1 MQLHF
6 TSQAQLALNNAKKA
20 AIHCCNSYIGT
31 EHLLLGILQIKEA
44 KLTKL
49 LKKHQI
55 SYESLFE
62 EIKLLFGFNKENQAL
77 PEYTCT
83 MEEILEDC
91 FTETYRNEKK
101 MIDLDCL
108 THCLLKAPNNV
119 ANELLRR
126 NGVEIDTLISSFTQ
140 QSIDIFN
147 HFKELTNLNEKQ
159 KKEASCIVQ
168 REKELETMIEY
179 LCKKNKANPLLV
191 GEAGVGKSALV
202 EELANRIVH
211 NQVPDPLKNN
221 IIMELSLNSLVAGT
235 KYRGEFEEK
244 IQKLLDTIINYPNI
258 ILFIDE
264 IHMMIHAGK
273 AEGSIDV
280 AGVLKPYLARRE
292 LRCIGATT
300 LEEYNAT
307 IEKDK
312 ALKRRFQI
320 IKIEEPPLN
329 DVKAILLAKKSE
341 YEKHHQVSFP
351 QELIEKSLFLAN
363 QYLPQYHFPDKA
375 LDILDLSCV
384 KAKLASKKEVDEQCL
399 KEAIENLSQIPFS
412 YADKLKNK
420 KMKLEMIFG
429 SALYNQ
435 ILLRMEKIDA
445 EKKKSPVDVWCILG
459 KNKEDKL
466 KLAKSL
472 SEIYFNYQ
480 SELVILDALTLNQN
494 SFLYLKEKIKKAPF
508 QLIYVENFDD
518 LSIQNQ
524 HIFDQILHHGKI
536 QWMELE
542 LDLSNCLFLLDH
554 RPLTRSLGFIQ
565 HQKNEN
571 EDYFN
576 FTIEQ
581 MNVEKCLER

>member
-6 TSQAQLALNNAKKA
+6 TTQAQLALNNAKKA
-20 AIHCCNSYIGT
+20 AMNCCNSYIGT

-44 KLTKL
+44 RLTKL
-49 LKKHQI
+49 LKKQQI
-55 SYESLFE
+55 TYESLFE
-62 EIKLLFGFNKENQAL
+62 EIKLLFGFSKENQAL

-91 FTETYRNEKK
+91 FTESYRNEKK

-108 THCLLKAPNNV
+108 SQCLLKAPNNV

-126 NGVEIDTLISSFTQ
+126 NGVEIEALIAFFNQ
-140 QSIDIFN
+140 QSIEILN
-147 HFKELTNLNEKQ
+147 HFKELTNLCEKQ

-168 REKELETMIEY
+168 REKEIETMIEY

-202 EELANRIVH
+202 EELANRIVN
-211 NQVPDPLKNN
+211 NQVPEPLKNN
-221 IIMELSLNSLVAGT
+221 IIMELSLNTLVAGT

-244 IQKLLDTIINYPNI
+244 IQKLLDTIISYPNI

-312 ALKRRFQI
+312 ALKRRFQV

-329 DVKAILLAKKSE
+329 DVKTILLSKKAE

-351 QELIEKSLFLAN
+351 KELVENCLSLAK
-363 QYLPQYHFPDKA
+363 QYLPQYRFPDKA

-384 KAKLASKKEVDEQCL
+384 KAKLAAKKEVDEECL
-399 KEAIENLSQIPFS
+399 KEAIENLSQIPFCYS
-412 YADKLKNK
+412 EKIKEK
-420 KMKLEMIFG
+420 KEKLEMLFG
-429 SALYNQ
+429 TALCHQ
-435 ILLRMEKIDA
+435 IILRMEKIDT
-445 EKKKSPVDVWCILG
+445 EKKKYPIDVWNILG
-459 KNKEDKL
+459 KCKEDKL

-472 SEIYFNYQ
+472 AEIYFNYN
-480 SELVILDALTLNQN
+480 SELVMLDGLTLNQN
-494 SFLYLKEKIKKAPF
+494 SYIYLKEKTKKAPF
-508 QLIYVENFDD
+508 QIIYVENFDD
-518 LSIQNQ
+518 LSLQNQ

-542 LDLSNCLFLLDH
+542 LDLSNCLFLLD
-554 RPLTRSLGFIQ
+554 RNPWARSLGFIQ
-565 HQKNEN
+565 KENNAKN
-571 EDYFN
+571 DYFDLV
-576 FTIEQ
+576 IET
-581 MNVEKCLER
+581 MNMEKCLER

>member
-49 LKKHQI
+49 LKKHHI
-55 SYESLFE
+55 TYESLFE

-83 MEEILEDC
+83 MEEILEQC
-91 FTETYRNEKK
+91 FTESYRNEKK

-108 THCLLKAPNNV
+108 SSCLLKAPNNV

-126 NGVEIDTLISSFTQ
+126 NGIEIEELIASFHK
-140 QSIDIFN
+140 QSIDILS

-159 KKEASCIVQ
+159 KNKTSSIVQ
-168 REKELETMIEY
+168 RDKEIETMIEY

-211 NQVPDPLKNN
+211 NQVPTPLKNN

-244 IQKLLDTIINYPNI
+244 IQKLLDTVISFPEV

-264 IHMMIHAGK
+264 IHMIVHAGK

-329 DVKAILLAKKSE
+329 DVKTILLSKKTE
-341 YEKHHQVSFP
+341 YEKHHQVTFP
-351 QELIEKSLFLAN
+351 QELVENCLSLAK
-363 QYLPQYHFPDKA
+363 QYLPQYRFPDKA

-399 KEAIENLSQIPFS
+399 KEAIENLSQIPFC

-420 KMKLEMIFG
+420 KEKLESSFNPV
-429 SALYNQ
+429 LCNQ
-435 ILLRMEKIDA
+435 LILRMEKIDS
-445 EKKKSPVDVWCILG
+445 EKRKAPVDVWNIIG
-459 KNKEDKL
+459 NHKEDKL
-466 KLAKSL
+466 KLAKAL
-472 SEIYFNYQ
+472 AEIYFNYN
-480 SELVILDALTLNQN
+480 SELVVLDALTLNQN
-494 SFLYLKEKIKKAPF
+494 SFLYLKEKTKKAPF
-508 QLIYVENFDD
+508 QIIYVENFDE
-518 LSIQNQ
+518 LSLQNQ
-524 HIFDQILHHGKI
+524 HIFNTILHHGKI

-542 LDLSNCLFLLDH
+542 LDLSNCLFLLD
-554 RPLTRSLGFIQ
+554 RNPLTRSLGFIQ
-565 HQKNEN
+565 HENNEKD
-571 EDYFN
+571 DYFDLR
-576 FTIEQ
+576 IET
-581 MNVEKCLER
+581 MSVEKCLER